1 VTKACQYQR
10 ACMSSHLVFRIALL
24 LSAGLSAPGCSFILP
39 STPHSTTSE
48 RSCAPLRPTV
58 FHVQG
63 DELSVDTYETDLP
76 LSEQSIEVAK
86 VMNVLPL
93 LSQLTALQRAGETHS
108 IAFME
113 LRQSLTDQLL
123 LTLFELSSIT
133 AELVCER
140 DRADQV
146 ADRMDEI
153 DASMVKRLT
162 LASIVISGI
171 AGIVSGGIG
180 LAGGATNASD
190 AAGLSG
196 GLVASVFGGTA
207 LFATSK
213 QEFRHE
219 RNLLNEVWQNPKQS
233 SVFSPA
239 IRRFLHQRHNKDQAV
254 TTREEVI
261 RAWRQQGRLGEPGS
275 TGEQE
280 RTALMFGPGG
290 TYASTDLRAR
300 ASMLETL
307 EAHINLLSEEL
318 EVFLREIIQ
327 QRIQRTPQEGSLS

>member
-1 VTKACQYQR
+1 MR
-10 ACMSSHLVFRIALL
+10 IRLVFRTALV
-24 LSAGLSAPGCSFILP
+24 LSAANLAVTGCSFLLP

-48 RSCAPLRPTV
+48 RSCSPVKPALFR
-58 FHVQG
+58 VQTEQESANAH
-63 DELSVDTYETDLP
+63 DADLP
-76 LSEQSIEVAK
+76 LSEQSIEAAK
-86 VMNVLPL
+86 VMNVLPV

-113 LRQSLTDQLL
+113 LRQSLTDRLL
-123 LTLFELSSIT
+123 LTLFEVSSIT

-146 ADRMDEI
+146 ADRMDEV

-180 LAGGATNASD
+180 LAGGASDASD
-190 AAGLSG
+190 AAGLAG
-196 GLVASVFGGTA
+196 GLFASVFGGAA

-219 RNLLNEVWQNPKQS
+219 RNLLNEVWENPKQS

-239 IRRFLHQRHNKDQAV
+239 IWRFLQSHHKDGAV

-280 RTALMFGPGG
+280 RTGLIFGPGG

-307 EAHINLLSEEL
+307 EAYINLLSEEL

-327 QRIQRTPQEGSLS
+327 QRIQRTPQEGPLS

>member
-1 VTKACQYQR
+1 
-10 ACMSSHLVFRIALL
+10 MGMHLVFRLALL
-24 LSAGLSAPGCSFILP
+24 LSACLAAPGCSFILP
-39 STPHSTTSE
+39 STPHATTSE
-48 RSCAPLRPTV
+48 RSCAPHKPTL
-58 FHVQG
+58 FHIQTEQESADAQDV
-63 DELSVDTYETDLP
+63 DLP
-76 LSEQSIEVAK
+76 LSAESIEVAR

-113 LRQSLTDQLL
+113 LRQSLTDRLL
-123 LTLFELSSIT
+123 LTLFEVSSVT

-153 DASMVKRLT
+153 DTSIVKRLT
-162 LASIVISGI
+162 LTSIVIGGI

-180 LAGGATNASD
+180 LAGGASSASD
-190 AAGLSG
+190 AAGLAG
-196 GLVASVFGGTA
+196 GLFASVFGGTA

-219 RNLLNEVWQNPKQS
+219 RNLLNEVWENPKES

-239 IRRFLHQRHNKDQAV
+239 IWRFLQRHHKDGAV

-261 RAWRQQGRLGEPGS
+261 RAWQQQGRLGEPGS
-275 TGEQE
+275 AGEHE
-280 RTALMFGPGG
+280 RTALIFGPGG

-318 EVFLREIIQ
+318 EVFLREITQ
-327 QRIQRTPQEGSLS
+327 QRIQRTPQEGPLS